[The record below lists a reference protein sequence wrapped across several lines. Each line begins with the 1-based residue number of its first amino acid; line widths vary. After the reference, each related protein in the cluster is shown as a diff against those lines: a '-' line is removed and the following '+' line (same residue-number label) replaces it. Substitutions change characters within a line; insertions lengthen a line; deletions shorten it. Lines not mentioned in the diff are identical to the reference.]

1 MKPARRFPLDFRG
14 LLLLGV
20 ALLFLLLEVLN
31 ALPGVLT
38 PTGIGTDIEKGKQ
51 KLTIEGKEYLLEL
64 PLGAE
69 FALIKAEVCDKQ
81 GNCFLPMATK
91 NAAVV
96 MAMSADY
103 VIVEAEA
110 IVEAGA
116 LDPDKVTIPGV
127 FISAIV
133 KSVLPAAN
141 LQLKA

>member
-1 MKPARRFPLDFRG
+1 
-14 LLLLGV
+14 
-20 ALLFLLLEVLN
+20 
-31 ALPGVLT
+31 
-38 PTGIGTDIEKGKQ
+38 
-51 KLTIEGKEYLLEL
+51 
-64 PLGAE
+64 
-69 FALIKAEVCDKQ
+69 
-81 GNCFLPMATK
+81 MATK